1 VVSPHSKE
9 IRLHDETVV
18 QPMERLKDRV
28 AIVTGAGGGMGRA
41 IVDRL
46 RTEGAFVVATDIRPM
61 DAVGDVTL
69 VHDVTSEQAWAEVI
83 AEVESRYGRLDILV
97 NNAGRTDFGVIE
109 GTSLDEFNEVV
120 AASQTSVFLGMKACG
135 PLLKASGRGSVINM
149 SSILGTTGGLGGS
162 PAYSAAKGAVR
173 TLTKSTAIRWATK
186 GVRVNSL
193 HPGFTDTPML
203 EHAAETG
210 VLHRMLAATPMG
222 RLGRPSEIAAAVA
235 FLASDDA
242 SFMTGEEMHVDGGF
256 TAR

>member
-1 VVSPHSKE
+1 MN
-9 IRLHDETVV
+9 RLT
-18 QPMERLKDRV
+18 DRV
-28 AIVTGAGGGMGRA
+28 ALVTGAGGGIGRA
-41 IVDRL
+41 IVERL
-46 RTEGAFVVATDIRPM
+46 ESEGAIVVATDIRPIESL
-61 DAVGDVTL
+61 GTLTL
-69 VHDVTSEQAWAEVI
+69 VHDVASEEAWAEVV
-83 AEVESRYGRLDILV
+83 EVVGERFGRLDILV

-109 GTSLDEFNEVV
+109 GTSLEEFNEVV
-120 AASQTSVFLGMKACG
+120 AASQTSVFLGMKSCG
-135 PLLKASGRGSVINM
+135 PLLKASGHGSVINM

-210 VLHRMLAATPMG
+210 VLDRMLDATPMG
-222 RLGRPSEIAAAVA
+222 RLGHPSEIAAAVA

>member
-1 VVSPHSKE
+1 MN
-9 IRLHDETVV
+9 RLT
-18 QPMERLKDRV
+18 DRV
-28 AIVTGAGGGMGRA
+28 ALVTGAGGGIGRA
-41 IVDRL
+41 IVTRL
-46 RTEGAFVVATDIRPM
+46 ESEGAIVIATDIRETESL
-61 DAVGDVTL
+61 GTLTL
-69 VHDVTSEQAWAEVI
+69 VHDVSSESAWAEVV
-83 AEVESRYGRLDILV
+83 AEVTTRFGRLDILV
-97 NNAGRTDFGVIE
+97 NNAGQTDFGVIE
-109 GTSLDEFNEVV
+109 GTSLEEFNEVV

-135 PLLKASGRGSVINM
+135 PLLKASGHGSVINM

-203 EHAAETG
+203 EHAAQTG
-210 VLHRMLAATPMG
+210 VLDRMLDATPMG
-222 RLGRPSEIAAAVA
+222 RLGHPSEIAAAVA

>member
-1 VVSPHSKE
+1 MN
-9 IRLHDETVV
+9 RLT
-18 QPMERLKDRV
+18 DRV
-28 AIVTGAGGGMGRA
+28 ALVTGAGGGIGRA
-41 IVDRL
+41 IVNRL
-46 RTEGAFVVATDIRPM
+46 ESEGAIVVATDIRPIESLG
-61 DAVGDVTL
+61 ALTL
-69 VHDVTSEQAWAEVI
+69 VHDVASEEAWAEVV
-83 AEVESRYGRLDILV
+83 EVIGETFGRLDILV

-109 GTSLDEFNEVV
+109 GTSLEEFNHVV
-120 AASQTSVFLGMKACG
+120 AASQTSVFLGMKSCG
-135 PLLKASGRGSVINM
+135 PLLKASGHGSVINM

-203 EHAAETG
+203 EHAAQTG
-210 VLHRMLAATPMG
+210 VLDRMLDATPMG
-222 RLGRPSEIAAAVA
+222 RLGHPSEIAAAVA